1 MSGGTV
7 AASDLERVS
16 AELRTRERFLLTAHE
31 GPDGDALGS
40 LLGMHHLL
48 TQLGKDSVMFLAA
61 KEFPLPIEYRF
72 LPLEEVF
79 HEPPADMADR
89 TVVFLDCGNIDRMP
103 VDFLTA
109 GGNDVINIDHHHD
122 NTRFGDFNL
131 VDVEAS
137 CTAEIVY
144 DLAVLLGARI
154 TREMASA
161 LYVGLI
167 TDTGKFMYEN
177 TDAHT
182 HRVAAELID
191 AGVDID
197 DTYRRLY
204 EHVPIEKLRLV
215 VRAIDGIQRHCD
227 NRLVLTYITSADYE
241 ETGAGEEMTEGVIDH
256 LRSIDGTK
264 VAAVIRDLDNRGR
277 AARKVSLRSSEGDVD
292 VSAIARR
299 HGGGGHKRAA
309 GFSTDLEL
317 DALVDFLCGE
327 VTAQLGALTVVD
339 GDSAGAVLLYDKPA
353 GVTSHDVVAKVRR
366 ERGCKAGH
374 AGALDPFA
382 TGLLLI
388 LLGRATRLQ
397 RFLVGLRKTYLATAR
412 LGWRSSTGDPDGE
425 LTETGVVPGSLE
437 LPTGVVRQ
445 RVPMTSAV
453 RVGGERLYKKAH
465 RGETVATPQ
474 RDVEVYRA
482 ELLSSGDDL
491 ARYEIECSV
500 GTYVRTLVETLGDA
514 YCAELRRTAIGPFGV
529 EDAGIEVEAARVG
542 ELVPAVGAA
551 LR

>member
-1 MSGGTV
+1 MSELAGIAT
-7 AASDLERVS
+7 SDLERVS
-16 AELRTRERFLLTAHE
+16 AELRARDRFLLTAHE

-48 TQLGKDSVMFLAA
+48 TQLGKDSVMFLAS

-131 VDVEAS
+131 VDVDAS

-144 DLAVLLGARI
+144 DLAFLFGATI
-154 TREMASA
+154 TKEMASA

-177 TDAHT
+177 TGADT
-182 HRVAAELID
+182 HRVAAALID

-215 VRAIDGIQRHCD
+215 ARALDGIQMHCD
-227 NRLVLTYITSADYE
+227 GRLVVSSITAADYAA
-241 ETGAGEEMTEGVIDH
+241 TGAGEEMTEGVIDH

-264 VAAVIRDLDNRGR
+264 VAAVVRDLGNRGR

-292 VSAIARR
+292 VSAIARKN
-299 HGGGGHKRAA
+299 GGGGHKRAA

-317 DALVDFLCGE
+317 DELVEFLCGE
-327 VTAQLGALTVVD
+327 VSAQLG
-339 GDSAGAVLLYDKPA
+339 S
-353 GVTSHDVVAKVRR
+353 
-366 ERGCKAGH
+366 
-374 AGALDPFA
+374 
-382 TGLLLI
+382 
-388 LLGRATRLQ
+388 
-397 RFLVGLRKTYLATAR
+397 
-412 LGWRSSTGDPDGE
+412 
-425 LTETGVVPGSLE
+425 
-437 LPTGVVRQ
+437 
-445 RVPMTSAV
+445 
-453 RVGGERLYKKAH
+453 
-465 RGETVATPQ
+465 
-474 RDVEVYRA
+474 
-482 ELLSSGDDL
+482 
-491 ARYEIECSV
+491 
-500 GTYVRTLVETLGDA
+500 
-514 YCAELRRTAIGPFGV
+514 
-529 EDAGIEVEAARVG
+529 
-542 ELVPAVGAA
+542 
-551 LR
+551 